1 MGSFLTTVG
10 LLFFILVGAASAT
23 LSPTGVNYEG

>member
-1 MGSFLTTVG
+1 LVCIVG
-10 LLFFILVGAASAT
+10 LVFFVLVGAASAT